1 MSSTTRFRSPSLA
14 EIQMFSPLPVASAAG
29 ADAAAAGALLNALIL
44 LIIQV
49 GPINQKLIYKD
60 WISAEIV
67 LCVIYLMKQIKL
79 VMKSNSSDK
88 FNDQ

>member
-44 LIIQV
+44 IFQV
-49 GPINQKLIYKD
+49 GPINQKMILKD
-60 WISAEIV
+60 WISAEIR
-67 LCVIYLMKQIKL
+67 
-79 VMKSNSSDK
+79 SRN
-88 FNDQ
+88 